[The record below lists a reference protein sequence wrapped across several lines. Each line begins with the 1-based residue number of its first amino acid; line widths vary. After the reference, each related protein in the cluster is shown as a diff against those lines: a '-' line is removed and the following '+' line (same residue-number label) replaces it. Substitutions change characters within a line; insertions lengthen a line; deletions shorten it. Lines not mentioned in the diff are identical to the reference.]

1 MYIEAVP
8 NRNSP
13 PAILL
18 RETYRQN
25 GRFCKRTLCNLS
37 HWPTAHVEGLRGVL
51 KGGTVIP
58 AGRDAFTVIRSLP
71 HGHVAAAVATA
82 RKIGLEGI
90 LGPDGNRCRDLV
102 LAMLIGRIL
111 DPVSKLATAR
121 ALSPAT
127 ASSSLGEVLGLGEVD
142 DDELYAAL
150 DWLLVRQPAIEAM
163 LAKRHLTNGMLVLY
177 DVSSSYMEG
186 RCCPLA
192 KRGYSRDGRRGTL
205 QIVYGLLCAPD
216 GCPVAIEVFDGNT
229 GDPTTLAPQ
238 IEKLK
243 QRFHLDRVVLVGDRG
258 MIRPQSGL
266 MCRKASAALTEA
278 RIAEDLKSAGLDWI
292 TALRAPAIKDL
303 LNSGALQLTLFDQ
316 RDMASITSPDF
327 PGERLIVC
335 RNPELATER
344 TRKREDL
351 LAATEKDLARVK
363 AAVERTRNPLR
374 GCTEIALKVGEV
386 LNRHKMKKHFDLEIT
401 DAAFRFVRKIDA
413 IAAEAATDG
422 LYVVRTSLAEDT
434 LADADTVRSYKSLS
448 LVERGFRC
456 IKTVDLHVRPVY
468 HWLEDRVRAHV
479 FLCMLAYY
487 LEWHMRQKLAPML
500 FDDTDRT
507 AAEARRQ
514 SVVATAQR
522 SKAAMKKQTT
532 GLTEDGL
539 PVHSFHSLLAD
550 LATLARNT
558 ITTAITP
565 HYPLTVLTRPTPV
578 QQKAFN
584 LLGIKCAQ

>member
-1 MYIEAVP
+1 MYIESVP

-25 GRFCKRTLCNLS
+25 GKFCKRTLCNLS

-71 HGHVAAAVATA
+71 HGHVAAAVGIA

-90 LGPDGNRCRDLV
+90 LGPDGNGCRDLV

-127 ASSSLGEVLGLGEVD
+127 ASSSLGEVLGLGDVD

-150 DWLLVRQPAIEAM
+150 DWLLVRQPAIEAI

-192 KRGYSRDGRRGTL
+192 KRGYSRDGKKGTL
-205 QIVYGLLCAPD
+205 QIVYGLLCAAD

-229 GDPTTLAPQ
+229 GDPKTLAPQ

-258 MIRPQSGL
+258 MI
-266 MCRKASAALTEA
+266 TEA
-278 RIAEDLKSAGLDWI
+278 RIAEDIKSAGLDWI
-292 TALRAPAIKDL
+292 SALRAPAIKDL
-303 LNSGALQLTLFDQ
+303 LNSGALQFTLFDQ

-335 RNPELATER
+335 RNPDLAAER

-351 LAATEKDLARVK
+351 LAATEKDLARIK
-363 AAVERTRNPLR
+363 AAVERKRNPLR
-374 GCTEIALKVGEV
+374 GTAEIALKVGEV
-386 LNRHKMKKHFDLEIT
+386 LNTHKMKKHFDLKIIDT
-401 DAAFRFVRKIDA
+401 DFSFVRKTDA

-422 LYVVRTSLAEDT
+422 IYVVRTSLAEAT
-434 LADADTVRSYKSLS
+434 LGDADTVRSYKSLS

-456 IKTVDLHVRPVY
+456 IKSVDLHVRPVY

-500 FDDTDRT
+500 FDDTDKE
-507 AAEARRQ
+507 AGEARRK
-514 SVVATAQR
+514 SVVAQAQR
-522 SKAAMKKQTT
+522 SKAATKKQTT

-539 PVHSFHSLLAD
+539 PVHSFQSLLAD

-558 ITTAITP
+558 FTTAITP
-565 HYPLTVLTRPTPV
+565 NYPLTVLTRPTPV
-578 QQKAFN
+578 QQKAFD

>member
-1 MYIEAVP
+1 MYIESVP

-18 RETYRQN
+18 RESYRQN
-25 GRFCKRTLCNLS
+25 GKFCKRTLCNLS
-37 HWPTAHVEGLRGVL
+37 RWPTATVEGLRGVL
-51 KGGTVIP
+51 KGGIVIP
-58 AGRDAFTVIRSLP
+58 AGHDAFTVIRSLP

-102 LAMLIGRIL
+102 LAMLISRIL

-127 ASSSLGEVLGLGEVD
+127 ASSSRGEALSLGDVD

-163 LAKRHLTNGMLVLY
+163 LAKRHLTNGTLVLY

-229 GDPTTLAPQ
+229 GDPKTLAPQ

-258 MIRPQSGL
+258 MI
-266 MCRKASAALTEA
+266 TDA
-278 RIAEDLKSAGLDWI
+278 RIAEDLKTAGLDWI
-292 TALRAPAIKDL
+292 SALRAPAIKEL

-335 RNPELATER
+335 RNPDLAAER

-351 LAATEKDLARVK
+351 LAATEKDLARIK

-374 GCTEIALKVGEV
+374 GATEIALKVGEV
-386 LNRHKMKKHFDLEIT
+386 LNTHKMKKHFDLTIT
-401 DAAFRFVRKIDA
+401 DAAFSFVRKIDA
-413 IAAEAATDG
+413 ITAETATDG
-422 LYVVRTSLAEDT
+422 IYIVRTSLAEDT
-434 LADADTVRSYKSLS
+434 LGEADTVRSYKSLS

-468 HWLEDRVRAHV
+468 HRLEDRVRAHV

-487 LEWHMRQKLAPML
+487 LEWHMRQRLASML
-500 FDDTDRT
+500 FDDMDKEG
-507 AAEARRQ
+507 AEARRK
-514 SVVATAQR
+514 SVVAQAQR
-522 SKAAMKKQTT
+522 SKSATKKQTT

-539 PVHSFHSLLAD
+539 PVHSFQSLLAD

-565 HYPLTVLTRPTPV
+565 HYPLIVLTTPTPV
-578 QQKAFN
+578 QQKAFD
-584 LLGIKCAQ
+584 LLGLAM